1 MEEKQLLDKLWEN
14 YGLSYDDARRQRQ
27 ELESLHRATRRIA
40 ELKRKIS
47 GLGSVNV
54 GAIEE
59 YQRVSERYD
68 YLTGQRDDVEQAKG
82 DLEGIINGI
91 TDEMKNIFA
100 RQFGQISEAFPPR
113 FGSYS
118 AAERRRWSW
127 RIGRTSSTATLKSKY
142 SRRERR

>member
-1 MEEKQLLDKLWEN
+1 MTMPD
-14 YGLSYDDARRQRQ
+14 GSAQ

-100 RQFGQISEAFPPR
+100 RQFGQISEAFSATFR
-113 FGSYS
+113 ELFG
-118 AAERRRWSW
+118 RRKGGAGAGGSGGHPQLQHW
-127 RIGRTSSTATLKSKY
+127 KSKY

>member
-1 MEEKQLLDKLWEN
+1 MERECSVLEQKKSAAAMEEKQLLDKLWEN

-82 DLEGIINGI
+82 DLEGDYQRNH
-91 TDEMKNIFA
+91 
-100 RQFGQISEAFPPR
+100 R
-113 FGSYS
+113 
-118 AAERRRWSW
+118 
-127 RIGRTSSTATLKSKY
+127 
-142 SRRERR
+142 